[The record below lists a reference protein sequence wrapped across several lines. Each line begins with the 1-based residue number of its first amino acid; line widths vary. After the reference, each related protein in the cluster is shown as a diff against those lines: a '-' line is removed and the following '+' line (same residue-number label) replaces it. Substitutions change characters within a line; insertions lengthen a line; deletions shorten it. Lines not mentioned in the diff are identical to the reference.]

1 MQPKA
6 VITTIR
12 RPKILLCAAKFGLKT
27 YSRNKELKRLFKMR
41 TAPQPPHALR
51 MLRTRENDLEN
62 ARKKGKAAY
71 DMKLHIQVMTAL
83 LQELYLMP
91 KKP

>member
-1 MQPKA
+1 MQPQDVYVAIK
-6 VITTIR
+6 
-12 RPKILLCAAKFGLKT
+12 RPKTLLLAAKIGLKT

-41 TAPQPPHALR
+41 TAPQPPHALG
-51 MLRTRENDLEN
+51 MLRTREIDLEK

-71 DMKLHIQVMTAL
+71 DMKVHIQVMTAL
-83 LQELYLMP
+83 LQELYLVP

>member
-1 MQPKA
+1 MQPQGVTLMIK
-6 VITTIR
+6 
-12 RPKILLCAAKFGLKT
+12 RPKTLILAAKISLKT
-27 YSRNKELKRLFKMR
+27 YSRNKELKRLFKLR
-41 TAPQPPHALR
+41 TAPQPPHALS
-51 MLRTRENDLEN
+51 MLRTREIDLEK

-83 LQELYLMP
+83 LQELYLTP

>member
-1 MQPKA
+1 MQPKD
-6 VITTIR
+6 VEIVMK
-12 RPKILLCAAKFGLKT
+12 RPKILLLAAKVGLKT
-27 YSRNKELKRLFKMR
+27 YSRNKELKRLFKTR
-41 TAPQPPHALR
+41 TVPQPPHALR
-51 MLRTRENDLEN
+51 MLRIREMYLEK

-83 LQELYLMP
+83 LQELYLVP